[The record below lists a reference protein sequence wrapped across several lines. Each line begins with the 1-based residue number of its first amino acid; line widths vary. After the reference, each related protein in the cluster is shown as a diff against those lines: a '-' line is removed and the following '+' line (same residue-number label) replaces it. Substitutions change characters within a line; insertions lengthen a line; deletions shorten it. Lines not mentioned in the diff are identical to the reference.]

1 MIKFKCMKKTIEISL
16 DKAKE
21 WFKRGGELREIALT
35 AFSEKEL
42 DEKIEWD
49 YDKLLEKFSK
59 KYPIGTIVW
68 SNDGTDNYPNII
80 VSKPYLKD
88 VESYWSMYNIKKH
101 IVFDTKRILLTGM
114 RGDDRIEIRDK
125 CEFDEIKI
133 NSYSHP
139 EGFNYKKWKEEY
151 ISQHNRMIE
160 HWTET
165 VEKYNKDI
173 KNLTQQIF
181 DYKYEVAN
189 FDELF
194 ENCKKEIMSK
204 L

>member
-1 MIKFKCMKKTIEISL
+1 MIKFKCMKRFIEISL
-16 DKAKE
+16 DKARE
-21 WFKRGGELREIALT
+21 WYKRGGELAEIALT

-49 YDKLLEKFSK
+49 YDKLLEKFAK
-59 KYPIGTIVW
+59 KYPIGTILW
-68 SNDGTDNYPNII
+68 SNDGTDNYPNVI

-88 VESYWSMYNIKKH
+88 VEYWSMYNIKKH
-101 IVFDTKRILLTGM
+101 IVFDTKRILLTGIC
-114 RGDDRIEIRDK
+114 GNRIEIRDR

-139 EGFNYKKWKEEY
+139 EGFNYKKWKEQY

-160 HWTET
+160 HWTDII
-165 VEKYNKDI
+165 EKYNKDI

-181 DYKYEVAN
+181 DYKYENDN

>member
-1 MIKFKCMKKTIEISL
+1 MKKTIEISL
-16 DKAKE
+16 DKARE

-35 AFSEKEL
+35 AFSENEL
-42 DEKIEWD
+42 NEKIEWD
-49 YDKLLEKFSK
+49 YDELLEKFAK

-68 SNDGTDNYPNII
+68 SNDGTDNYPNVI

-88 VESYWSMYNIKKH
+88 VEFYWSKYNIKKH
-101 IVFDTKRILLTGM
+101 IVFDTKRILLTGIC
-114 RGDDRIEIRDK
+114 GNRIEIRDR

-133 NSYSHP
+133 NSYPNP
-139 EGFNYKKWKEEY
+139 EGFNYKKWKEQY
-151 ISQHNRMIE
+151 ISQHNSMIK

-165 VEKYNKDI
+165 IEKYNKDI

-181 DYKYEVAN
+181 VYKFENDN
-189 FDELF
+189 FDEMF
-194 ENCKKEIMSK
+194 DKCKKEIMSK

>member
-1 MIKFKCMKKTIEISL
+1 MKKSIEISL
-16 DKAKE
+16 DKARE
-21 WFKRGGELREIALT
+21 WFKRGGELKEIALT
-35 AFSEKEL
+35 AFSENEL
-42 DEKIEWD
+42 NEKIEWD
-49 YDKLLEKFSK
+49 YDKLLEKFAK

-68 SNDGTDNYPNII
+68 SNDGSDNYPNVI

-101 IVFDTKRILLTGM
+101 IVFNTKRILLTGICSSH
-114 RGDDRIEIRDK
+114 IEIRDK

-133 NSYSHP
+133 HSYSHLD
-139 EGFNYKKWKEEY
+139 GFNYKKWKEQY

-160 HWTET
+160 HWTDII
-165 VEKYNKDI
+165 EKYNKDI

-181 DYKYEVAN
+181 DYKFENDN
-189 FDELF
+189 FDEMF
-194 ENCKKEIMSK
+194 DKCKKEIMSK